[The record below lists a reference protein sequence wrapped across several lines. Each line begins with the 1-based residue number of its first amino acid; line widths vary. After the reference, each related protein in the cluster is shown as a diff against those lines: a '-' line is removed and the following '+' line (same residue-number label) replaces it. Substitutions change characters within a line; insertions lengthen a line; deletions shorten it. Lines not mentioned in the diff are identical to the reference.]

1 MNFPQKR
8 QILVEQFIKPHIHD
22 EKIVNAF
29 LQIPREEFIPDEY
42 KIEAYEDKALPIGES
57 QTISQPSLV
66 ALMTKLLDLKGT
78 EKVLEIGTGSGYQ
91 TAILSK
97 LCRQVFTVEI
107 VPTLYE
113 KATETLQRLDLSNV
127 KCILGNGSVGLKKFA
142 PYNGIIVTAGGKQ
155 IPEALT
161 DQLMEG
167 GRIVIPVGETPYNQK
182 LILGVKKNGKI
193 ETQDIESVAFVPLKG
208 QYGWDEN

>member
-1 MNFPQKR
+1 MNFSQKR
-8 QILVEQFIKPHIHD
+8 QSLVEQFIKPYIHD
-22 EKIVNAF
+22 EKIINVF

-42 KIEAYEDKALPIGES
+42 KNEAYEDKALPVGES

-78 EKVLEIGTGSGYQ
+78 EKILEIGTGSGYQ
-91 TAILSK
+91 AAILAK

-107 VPTLYE
+107 IPTLYE
-113 KATETLQRLDLSNV
+113 KATETLQRLNLSNV
-127 KCILGNGSVGLKKFA
+127 RCFLGNGSVGLEKFA

-161 DQLMEG
+161 DQLIEG
-167 GRIVIPVGETPYNQK
+167 GKIVIPIGETPYDQK
-182 LILGVKKNGKI
+182 LILGIKKNGKI

-208 QYGWDEN
+208 KSGWSEN